1 MSGPGAGPTPA
12 GERSGHHELSAGTDF
27 GGSPEVPVG
36 GVQALTGYLYEPDGA
51 VIRAGLVADL
61 VRRDFDSAGGALLDE
76 HIAYFRADGLVASPF
91 ARAYR
96 IEAVMPFN
104 VKGLRRWVQETGV
117 GRLDIKKRGM
127 AVTPEEL
134 RRQLMSGK
142 GSKASKGSKGSKGSS
157 RHATLV
163 LTRIGEERV
172 AVEVT
177 PA

>member
-1 MSGPGAGPTPA
+1 
-12 GERSGHHELSAGTDF
+12 
-27 GGSPEVPVG
+27 
-36 GVQALTGYLYEPDGA
+36 
-51 VIRAGLVADL
+51 VADL
-61 VRRDFDSAGGALLDE
+61 VRRDFVSAGGALLDE
-76 HIAYFRADGLVASPF
+76 HIAYFRADGLVQSPF

-96 IEAVMPFN
+96 IEAVMPYN
-104 VKGLRRWVQETGV
+104 VKGLRRWVRETGV

-142 GSKASKGSKGSKGSS
+142 GAKASKGAKAQG

-163 LTRIGEERV
+163 LTRIGQERV

-177 PA
+177 PE